1 MKIIVHVENGIH
13 VEVVPN
19 EDQEFIAVGEVV
31 GILEMAKAIA
41 LTQWQTALNQQKE
54 SVEDVEDHETSG
66 D

>member
-54 SVEDVEDHETSG
+54 DAVNVKDHETYG
-66 D
+66 N